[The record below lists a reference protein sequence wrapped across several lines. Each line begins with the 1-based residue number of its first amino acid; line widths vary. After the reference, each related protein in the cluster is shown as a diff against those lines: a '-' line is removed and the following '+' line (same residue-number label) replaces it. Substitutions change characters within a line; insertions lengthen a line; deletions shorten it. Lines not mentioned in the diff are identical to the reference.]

1 MINEKDILK
10 AQIQIRDYLQS
21 KKQKEL
27 EKGVSKFLIDENI
40 KARLKKQQE
49 EINKLF
55 DELI

>member
-1 MINEKDILK
+1 MTTEKDILK
-10 AQIQIRDYLQS
+10 AQIQIREYLQS
-21 KKQKEL
+21 QKQKEL